1 VIQSGSDPD
10 KFRSGS
16 DPEDPDKTWPGWPG
30 WPGWP
35 DPVTTLIRTCCL
47 SHWDRCG
54 KSSKGILFIV
64 HAARLEIFNF
74 VQDKKLLLFMPYIL
88 PFLCFK
94 LGYLLTPP
102 MLFNSLNR
110 HVLLHNLHYISAPSG
125 CHSLLTN
132 VYKEASSMVNVLLSE
147 FKGLKLVWN

>member
-1 VIQSGSDPD
+1 MHYTIVLQWQGGHQVDVPFLSANLKDSWRQGWV
-10 KFRSGS
+10 KGWKLFRKIFHLNKVFYLRV
-16 DPEDPDKTWPGWPG
+16 P
-30 WPGWP
+30 
-35 DPVTTLIRTCCL
+35 LIRTCCL

-110 HVLLHNLHYISAPSG
+110 HVLLHNLHYICPFWL
-125 CHSLLTN
+125 SLTLN
-132 VYKEASSMVNVLLSE
+132 QCL
-147 FKGLKLVWN
+147 